1 MKTHDLYMLILGGM
15 IVLGFFG
22 LLITLLNVKTPIVNV
37 DLLNIAMG
45 GLLTAFMTIVN
56 YFFGSSHGSK
66 VKTEMM
72 EKNTHEDKA

>member
-22 LLITLLNVKTPIVNV
+22 LLITMLNVKTPIVNV